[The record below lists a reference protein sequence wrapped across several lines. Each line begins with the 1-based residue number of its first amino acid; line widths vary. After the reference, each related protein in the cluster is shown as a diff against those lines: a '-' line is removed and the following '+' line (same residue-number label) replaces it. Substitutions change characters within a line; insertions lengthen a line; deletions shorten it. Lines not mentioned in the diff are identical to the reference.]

1 LDGMRASIVIAGH
14 NEGDLL
20 WRTVQSTLEASADLD
35 REIIV
40 ADDASTDGS
49 VEEVRRRFPQVRI
62 VASRKRG
69 GPSPTKDRGAR
80 AARGRVLFFLDG
92 HCKPSK
98 GSLRR
103 MVEDVDDLD
112 GRAIVTPRIP
122 HVDTETWT
130 FHPGIV
136 GYGFNMDLVTFDC
149 GWIER
154 KYMRREGRFYESP
167 ALIGCCAA
175 MSRRLYERLRGFDSK
190 MIEWGLEDIDLG
202 FKAWLLGHSI
212 LVDARIAIGHRFQSN
227 FNRYTVSEVSV
238 LYNKLRMARKNFTE
252 GTWREWVDTTRQGE
266 KETTWNDAWALFSK
280 RRRGVEE
287 ERRYLM
293 ARRVRDEFEY
303 AERYGLEWPVERRGK
318 SSVRCGGL
326 VDC

>member
-1 LDGMRASIVIAGH
+1 MRASIVIASH

-20 WRTVQSTLEASADLD
+20 WRTVQSSIEASMDLD
-35 REIIV
+35 REVIV

-49 VEEVRRRFPQVRI
+49 VEEVRRRFPDVRI
-62 VASRKRG
+62 VANRKRG
-69 GPSPTKDRGAR
+69 GPSPTKDRGASV
-80 AARGRVLFFLDG
+80 AKGKVLFFLDG
-92 HCKPSK
+92 HCRPEK

-103 MVEDVDDLD
+103 MVEDVESLD

-149 GWIER
+149 GWVER
-154 KYMRREGRFYESP
+154 KYMRRDGRFYESP

-175 MSRRLYERLRGFDSK
+175 MTRKLYRRLRGFDSK
-190 MIEWGLEDIDLG
+190 MVEWGLEDIDLG
-202 FKAWLLGHSI
+202 FKAWLLGHPI
-212 LVDARIAIGHRFQSN
+212 LVDAKIAIGHRFQLN
-227 FNRYTVSEVSV
+227 FEGYTVSEVAV
-238 LYNKLRMARKNFTE
+238 LYNKLRMARKNFTDE
-252 GTWREWVDTTRQGE
+252 TWREWVDATRQGE
-266 KETTWNDAWALFSK
+266 KEATWNKAWALFIK

-303 AERYGLEWPVERRGK
+303 AERYGLEWPVRKSGDSSARRDG
-318 SSVRCGGL
+318 RIR
-326 VDC
+326 